1 LRLTANYGIL
11 SNLFFLFYAIMLE
24 ELTAATRSLAAGV
37 GKSQPPRMPTAEQ
50 LRAARAMLG
59 WSMEE
64 LAARS
69 GVSART
75 IARCETGEGVPLVS
89 VRTLRRLVQAY
100 EREGI
105 EFTQNGQGVRLRRR

>member
-1 LRLTANYGIL
+1 MR
-11 SNLFFLFYAIMLE
+11 SS
-24 ELTAATRSLAAGV
+24 ELTIPVASLAATTA
-37 GKSQPPRMPTAEQ
+37 KSQPARMPTAEQ
-50 LRAARAMLG
+50 LRAARAMLE

-64 LAARS
+64 LSTRS

-105 EFTQNGQGVRLRRR
+105 EFVQNGLGVRLRRR

>member
-1 LRLTANYGIL
+1 MALCQIKFSGFMPMM
-11 SNLFFLFYAIMLE
+11 SG
-24 ELTAATRSLAAGV
+24 ELTIPVASLAATTA
-37 GKSQPPRMPTAEQ
+37 KSQPARMPTAEQ
-50 LRAARAMLG
+50 LRAARAMLE

-64 LAARS
+64 LSTRS

-105 EFTQNGQGVRLRRR
+105 EFVQNGLGVRLRRR